1 MSGIYL
7 HVPFC
12 RTACH
17 YCDFHFSTSMQGVD
31 SYVEA
36 VCAEIELRAEVWGD
50 TEFQTLYFGGGT
62 PSVLSVAQTERITRA
77 LAAHLR
83 TPAQWREATIE
94 VNPEDVTREALEG
107 WLKCGF
113 DRISIG
119 VQSFEGAQLEWMNR
133 KHSAELA
140 SEAVLL
146 ARDAGFAKIS
156 VDLIYGLPFREEVS
170 WERTINRAFE
180 LPIDHISCYALTVE
194 PKTVLGAW
202 VKSGKVKVAED
213 ELVQKDYD
221 LLCGASDFVHYE
233 VSNWAR
239 NEENKAVH
247 NSSYWRGAAYLG
259 LGPGAH
265 GFDGTKRYSVVSN
278 NHKYI
283 DSISKN
289 VLPDEVELLSKT
301 DRSNELLMT
310 GLRTS
315 EGVDFDL
322 LKTIYGIDHVLE
334 NQDEWRRWVE
344 AGAIVSAEKGR
355 WRISEKHWLI
365 GDSISSDLISL
376 KP

>member
-17 YCDFHFSTSMQGVD
+17 YCDFHFSTSMQSVD

-36 VCAEIELRAEVWGD
+36 VCAEIELRAEVWGE

-62 PSVLSVAQTERITRA
+62 PSVLSVAQTKRITRT
-77 LAAHLR
+77 LAEHLR

-94 VNPEDVTREALEG
+94 VNPEDVTREGLEG

-133 KHSAELA
+133 KHSAEQA
-140 SEAVLL
+140 SETVLL

-156 VDLIYGLPFREEVS
+156 VDLIYGLPFREVDS
-170 WERTINRAFE
+170 WERTVKRAFE

-202 VKSGKVKVAED
+202 IKSGKVKVAED
-213 ELVQKDYD
+213 KLVQKDYD

-239 NEENKAVH
+239 NKENKAIH
-247 NSSYWRGAAYLG
+247 NSSYWSGKAYLG

-283 DSISKN
+283 DSISRN
-289 VLPDEVELLSKT
+289 VLPDEVEQLTNT

-310 GLRTS
+310 GLRTCK
-315 EGVDFDL
+315 GVDFEL
-322 LKTIYGIDHVLE
+322 LKATHGIDHISE

-344 AGAIVSAEKGR
+344 AGAIIPAEKGR
-355 WRISEKHWLI
+355 WRISEKHWLV
-365 GDSISSDLISL
+365 GDAISADLISL

>member
-1 MSGIYL
+1 
-7 HVPFC
+7 
-12 RTACH
+12 
-17 YCDFHFSTSMQGVD
+17 MQSVD

-36 VCAEIELRAEVWGD
+36 VCAEIELRAEVWGE
-50 TEFQTLYFGGGT
+50 TKFQTLYFGGGT
-62 PSVLSVAQTERITRA
+62 PSVLSVAQTKRIART
-77 LAAHLR
+77 LAEHLR

-94 VNPEDVTREALEG
+94 VNPEDVTREELEG

-133 KHSAELA
+133 KHSAEQA
-140 SEAVLL
+140 YEAVLL

-156 VDLIYGLPFREEVS
+156 VDLIYGLPFREVDS
-170 WERTINRAFE
+170 WERTVKRAFE

-202 VKSGKVKVAED
+202 VKSGKVRVAED
-213 ELVQKDYD
+213 KLVQKDYD

-239 NEENKAVH
+239 NKENKAIH
-247 NSSYWRGAAYLG
+247 NSMYWSGKAYLG

-265 GFDGTKRYSVVSN
+265 GFDGTKRYSVISN

-283 DSISKN
+283 DSISRN
-289 VLPDEVELLSKT
+289 VLPDEVEQLTNT

-310 GLRTS
+310 GLRTCK
-315 EGVDFDL
+315 GVDFEL
-322 LKTIYGIDHVLE
+322 LKATHGIDHISE

-344 AGAIVSAEKGR
+344 AGAIIPAEKGR
-355 WRISEKHWLI
+355 WRIAEKHWLV
-365 GDSISSDLISL
+365 GDAISADLISL